1 MPFYFLHP
9 IYLYGLLA
17 ASLPLIIHLLN
28 RRRLRRIRFPTVKFI
43 LLSQRRV
50 SGDGPSELAVERAGW
65 GWGSLFADV
74 DNDGWLDL
82 YAPSGYYTAP
92 AAVGTAVDT

>member
-1 MPFYFLHP
+1 MLPALDDRYAQMARGNA
-9 IYLYGLLA
+9 LYRNDAGGL
-17 ASLPLIIHLLN
+17 
-28 RRRLRRIRFPTVKFI
+28 
-43 LLSQRRV
+43 RRV

-82 YAPSGYYTAP
+82 YTLSGYYTAP
-92 AAVGTAVDT
+92 AAVDIAVDT